1 MKIILHV
8 VFVEMLALSAV
19 GQLPG
24 FKHADS
30 LKQQLAMVTQ
40 DTSRVLILGEL
51 AEAFRNTMS
60 DSAMRYGQQSL
71 SLARQIQFPKGEVKA
86 LLSMSVIL
94 REMGNFPR
102 SLEAGLKALQISE
115 VNHFVAEE
123 QLSLI
128 RIANVYSS
136 SKDFTTALNYYRAA
150 EKKLKDVPDE
160 YLIVAVQVFVGD
172 IYEELN
178 QFDSSLYYE
187 RLASHKV
194 FLYPSVLPI
203 YFRVLGNIET
213 KSGNNRLALK
223 YYDQGLQAA
232 LLEYD
237 YRKAASVYISIASLY
252 NALNQIDSAIYNA
265 NLALVY
271 GQRLAYKSQIMEAAT
286 LLAELYEK
294 RDIRESL
301 RYYKIANAAKDSM
314 YGIEKVQAIQTI
326 TLNVQEH
333 QRELEKAKTAYRNKA
348 RQYALI
354 AGLAIFSLIAF
365 ILYRNNKQKQKAN
378 KVLKTTLS
386 DLKSTQS
393 LLIHSEKMA
402 GLGELTAGIAHEIQ
416 NPLNFVNN
424 FSEVNKEMI
433 AELKEEIHKGNY
445 NEVKIIA
452 DDIEANQE
460 KINHHGKRADAIVK
474 GMLQH
479 SRVTPGQREL
489 TDINALC
496 DEYLRIAYHGLLA
509 KDKSLSAG
517 QAGLNAV
524 PKPIGIKTEFDNSIG
539 KINIIP
545 QDIGRVLVNLFNN
558 AFYAA
563 PLPPKEGWKDPDYKH
578 EPTVWV
584 KTKKEGNKILI
595 TVRDN
600 GAGIPKGIVDKIFQ
614 PFFTTKPTGQ
624 GTGLGLSLAYDII
637 KAHGGE
643 LKVETKEGEGSE
655 FIILLPV

>member
-1 MKIILHV
+1 MKIILNI
-8 VFVEMLALSAV
+8 VFIKMLAISAV
-19 GQLPG
+19 SQLPG

-40 DTSRVLILGEL
+40 DTSRVLLLGEL

-60 DSAMRYGQQSL
+60 DSAMRYGQQCL
-71 SLARQIQFPKGEVKA
+71 SLARQIQFPKGEAKA

-102 SLEAGLKALQISE
+102 ALEAGLTALQISDE
-115 VNHFVAEE
+115 NHFIAEE

-136 SKDFTTALNYYRAA
+136 SKDFTSALNYYRTA
-150 EKKLKDVPDE
+150 EKKSKVAPDE
-160 YLIVAVQVFVGD
+160 YLIAAVQVFVGE

-187 RLASHKV
+187 RLASQKV
-194 FLYPSVLPI
+194 FLYPSILPI
-203 YFRVLGNIET
+203 YFRVLGNIEAH
-213 KSGNNRLALK
+213 SGNNQLALK

-232 LLEYD
+232 LGEYD
-237 YRKAASVYISIASLY
+237 YRKAASVYISMASLY
-252 NALNQIDSAIYNA
+252 NRLDHIDSAIYNA

-271 GQRLAYKSQIMEAAT
+271 GQKLAYKNQIMEAAT

-294 RDIRESL
+294 KDIKESL

-333 QRELEKAKTAYRNKA
+333 QRELEKARTAYRNKV
-348 RQYALI
+348 RQYTLI
-354 AGLAIFSLIAF
+354 AGLAVFSLIAF

-378 KVLKTTLS
+378 QVLKTTLS

-433 AELKEEIHKGNY
+433 AELKEEIIKGNY
-445 NEVKIIA
+445 SEVKIIA

-479 SRVTPGQREL
+479 SRTSPGQPEL

-496 DEYLRIAYHGLLA
+496 DEYLRLAYHGLRA
-509 KDKSLSAG
+509 KDKSF
-517 QAGLNAV
+517 NME
-524 PKPIGIKTEFDNSIG
+524 IKTEFDNSIG
-539 KINIIP
+539 KINIIR
-545 QDIGRVLVNLFNN
+545 QDIGRVILNLINN
-558 AFYAA
+558 AFYAVNEKA
-563 PLPPKEGWKDPDYKH
+563 KLRSALGGYEPL
-578 EPTVWV
+578 VV
-584 KTKKEGNKILI
+584 LSTKKLNGKVEIKIK
-595 TVRDN
+595 DN
-600 GAGIPKGIVDKIFQ
+600 GNGIPDNLVGKIFQ

-637 KAHGGE
+637 KAHGGDINV
-643 LKVETKEGEGSE
+643 KTKEGEGSE
-655 FIILLPV
+655 FVVQLPTSPHMR